1 MGVTAGIAAKNQ
13 GGNKLCVTVSA
24 TIGGGLSSFCSFSA
38 TETPAAAIT
47 DAAATT
53 TTADA
58 ATIGGGLSSLPCS
71 AHSVKTVSAAAV
83 TTTAADAAITTAADA
98 AADRE

>member
-24 TIGGGLSSFCSFSA
+24 TIGGGLSSFCSSSA
-38 TETPAAAIT
+38 TETPAA
-47 DAAATT
+47 
-53 TTADA
+53 
-58 ATIGGGLSSLPCS
+58 
-71 AHSVKTVSAAAV
+71 AAAV
-83 TTTAADAAITTAADA
+83 TTTAADAAITTPADA

>member
-1 MGVTAGIAAKNQ
+1 M
-13 GGNKLCVTVSA
+13 GGNFLWV
-24 TIGGGLSSFCSFSA
+24 
-38 TETPAAAIT
+38 
-47 DAAATT
+47 ATT
-53 TTADA
+53 TVTADA

-83 TTTAADAAITTAADA
+83 TTTAADAAITTPADA

>member
-24 TIGGGLSSFCSFSA
+24 TIGGGSSSFCFSSA

-47 DAAATT
+47 AADAKT

-83 TTTAADAAITTAADA
+83 TTTAADAAITTPADA